1 MADMPDLSHLT
12 AEERAIIESV
22 MMRQKQEEE
31 RENEIMKRKQDEV
44 AVLEDTIRHR
54 AEQQKKAGIEL
65 DATCH
70 ICLKTK
76 FADGIGHICHYCSI
90 RCCARCGGKVTLRST
105 KTIWVCIL
113 CRKKQELLSKTG
125 QWIHKNTVADGLL
138 RNRMESDMAHMG
150 IDTRDPSDKRPKLE
164 RARSAAEKENLPLQ
178 RSGSMLRRQYSQQEQ
193 PTHRMAEGPGDIM
206 NPPRRMQPQYP
217 GSQMYP
223 GQQPYELQQQPIGS
237 MMAHHS
243 QQQSMQQPM
252 LQSQQPMQMQSQ
264 QGIYSEDDP
273 RFYQGEL
280 DGLMRQHPH
289 LVHPKQQQRF
299 VAQQPQLPHQQQSLM
314 DVPKKHKRALGGP
327 YLTQQRS
334 FSSSEEDLRST
345 PEFEEIYD
353 RRDKPSVLVTSPGSP
368 DLHSL
373 NRATATRYA
382 NRLTPAGPLPFDPNV
397 GGRIQVKLGFEGPSL
412 QLIVTII
419 CAAGLTLRNNGVA
432 RNPYVK
438 IFLLPGSDK
447 SKRRTK
453 TLASTCDPRWGQTF
467 VFSGL
472 RRADLHNRLLEITI
486 WDYIRYG
493 ANDFLGE
500 VILELGNH
508 PLDDEAE
515 WYILQPHQDSP
526 NHTLRKGDPN
536 EMDSIL
542 TPTDHLSPPSTT
554 SRLSDSDTSECD
566 IDGITAGRDGAS
578 LSSLGS
584 SSSPPPEI
592 DLHEVRRSRRDMS
605 PQGRKRVAGMV
616 SRDYRTV
623 SGVGQAYHNQ
633 QATYTRRNG
642 SVAMSQRSHSAAPS
656 ENYRSG
662 SPRRGSL
669 SPPDDRSATATPT
682 GSPKKRQLPQVPQGS
697 RNAAIRERLAQD
709 FEDRPGGGRFARHRV
724 RHGQHHQ
731 QTYRSTGMGG
741 WERHYTGLSDSDLAM
756 HSMEPRLRPRHS
768 LSPDKDFMGDFGDSD
783 MESVVSVTS
792 SAFSTQS
799 ERPRGSRGLS
809 GRKSGKKKRGTPLNS
824 HTASVSSLPR
834 EFRYHSPRF
843 PVANCIASQT
853 TPIVTDLCNSNPI
866 NLPLA
871 QYMIPGIANFHN
883 IVPLAPHNSSSN
895 LNQPR
900 QVILKSFH
908 SDQNLPTMYWK
919 EKSLADNWLC
929 NKVCSSECNL
939 YNQAFL
945 RRMSGFSMPFLAD
958 FSKYPDPP
966 NEKPP
971 FAEMPFL
978 SRSHSLISDDNI
990 IEIEYDSDTGWK
1002 RKRVHRNAFGKV
1014 SKGNP
1019 SKDKVDNIQ
1028 GASDLANFDKEH
1040 DKESKDADNVDQF
1053 SDNESVS
1060 KEIDMNFKEYEP
1072 TMEPAKSP
1080 LPSDPSILMST
1091 DSIKTIIDEVRTE
1104 LLEKPQIT
1112 QFLSDDSSKG
1122 ASGSDDYSF
1131 SKVDKSALKKYCSE
1145 KAIGFE
1151 NQNSLDD
1158 EEQTKKTHRRIK
1170 ANEVDSD
1177 AKSQVPPTHKRN
1189 SSYNSSYN
1197 KKTTTMSSYFAKR
1210 RSSSLDELSTLQKIV
1225 DTMIKG
1231 TNERSSVSIN
1241 ETPEYFHYQTFPVD
1255 NTRVGRRNKTC
1266 ASHLSSTP
1274 TRTSQSRKHASSKMS
1289 PRSGEYDL
1297 RERRREG
1304 NGNGRS
1310 AFRQRDL
1317 DRDASDREQRGDS
1330 QQSSFNRSTSTA
1342 EGTIEDKI
1350 DGSLSD
1356 TAVGLQGSLD
1366 TSRRKPEQRSP
1377 KSETPTRD
1385 RERFG
1390 GGMGKKSNSTSQLSA
1405 TGRKRRLGF
1414 GKKGK
1419 NSFTV
1424 HRSEE
1429 VLPGE
1434 MRGGLSRGSSASSDG
1449 EGSGDGDRWS
1459 PSMRTTD
1466 GGQLSDF
1473 IEGLGPGQLVGRQV
1487 LGASSLGD
1495 IQLSLCHQ
1503 KGYLEVEVIRARG
1516 LQARPGSKVLPAPYV
1531 KVYLVSGKKCIA
1543 KAKTTTARKTLDP
1556 LYQQQL
1562 SFREP
1567 FAGCIL
1573 QVTVWGDYGRIEGK
1587 KVFMGVA
1594 QIMLDE
1600 LNLSNIVIGWYKLF
1614 GTTSLVSGPPSLGLS
1629 RRSSLASLDSLKL

>member
-669 SPPDDRSATATPT
+669 SPPDDRYDYPVLPTHSYAPRFQSRSATATPT

-799 ERPRGSRGLS
+799 ERPRGSRGL
-809 GRKSGKKKRGTPLNS
+809 
-824 HTASVSSLPR
+824 
-834 EFRYHSPRF
+834 
-843 PVANCIASQT
+843 
-853 TPIVTDLCNSNPI
+853 
-866 NLPLA
+866 
-871 QYMIPGIANFHN
+871 
-883 IVPLAPHNSSSN
+883 
-895 LNQPR
+895 
-900 QVILKSFH
+900 
-908 SDQNLPTMYWK
+908 
-919 EKSLADNWLC
+919 
-929 NKVCSSECNL
+929 
-939 YNQAFL
+939 
-945 RRMSGFSMPFLAD
+945 
-958 FSKYPDPP
+958 
-966 NEKPP
+966 
-971 FAEMPFL
+971 
-978 SRSHSLISDDNI
+978 
-990 IEIEYDSDTGWK
+990 
-1002 RKRVHRNAFGKV
+1002 
-1014 SKGNP
+1014 
-1019 SKDKVDNIQ
+1019 
-1028 GASDLANFDKEH
+1028 
-1040 DKESKDADNVDQF
+1040 
-1053 SDNESVS
+1053 
-1060 KEIDMNFKEYEP
+1060 
-1072 TMEPAKSP
+1072 
-1080 LPSDPSILMST
+1080 
-1091 DSIKTIIDEVRTE
+1091 
-1104 LLEKPQIT
+1104 
-1112 QFLSDDSSKG
+1112 
-1122 ASGSDDYSF
+1122 
-1131 SKVDKSALKKYCSE
+1131 
-1145 KAIGFE
+1145 
-1151 NQNSLDD
+1151 
-1158 EEQTKKTHRRIK
+1158 
-1170 ANEVDSD
+1170 
-1177 AKSQVPPTHKRN
+1177 
-1189 SSYNSSYN
+1189 
-1197 KKTTTMSSYFAKR
+1197 
-1210 RSSSLDELSTLQKIV
+1210 
-1225 DTMIKG
+1225 
-1231 TNERSSVSIN
+1231 
-1241 ETPEYFHYQTFPVD
+1241 
-1255 NTRVGRRNKTC
+1255 
-1266 ASHLSSTP
+1266 
-1274 TRTSQSRKHASSKMS
+1274 
-1289 PRSGEYDL
+1289 SGEYDL